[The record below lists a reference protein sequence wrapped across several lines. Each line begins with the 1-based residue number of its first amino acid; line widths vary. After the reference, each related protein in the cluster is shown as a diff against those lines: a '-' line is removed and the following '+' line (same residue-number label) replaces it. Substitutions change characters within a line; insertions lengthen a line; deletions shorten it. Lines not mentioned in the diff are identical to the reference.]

1 MSALATEQKP
11 TTQTIH
17 KYINQILEETDFIST
32 SVSFDDV
39 QRFGNESSISCW
51 GSNIT
56 DTRLFT
62 KNGNQLFTIRSEN
75 WNERLGTVSTN
86 ELAII
91 VNDDS
96 NLKTLLLTDLLKNP
110 QAYIDS
116 AYELESDT
124 LYHENDNLC
133 SIRFQ
138 TVFIPEDGAVNFATQ
153 AYNYQTTEEDDPKNT
168 LLLCTSQGTFIQ
180 QDGPGSQNLFQHR
193 IDPDGNIR
201 QYWNSAEA
209 TKFKVGQEQKETPE
223 ESGQAA
229 ACGKA
234 EATPIGIREM
244 GKCMNVVMTIQLPIK
259 QKPREARSKGLYESD
274 AIAECAPMS
283 NELSYRSLSFRSA
296 SIGKSYVARISR
308 GDEEGEYPGLGN
320 KNPIRHDH
328 EHPTIT
334 VIFYYVV
341 KDGVPSV
348 EDTMKAVQIMEEM
361 YTATSGK
368 NIKEMPHMKAEAT
381 PEAIAQIAEKIK
393 LQPWQPPAQT
403 VTNSSFPSL
412 SQEKLQ

>member
-1 MSALATEQKP
+1 MSALS
-11 TTQTIH
+11 TQTTTKTIH
-17 KYINQILEETDFIST
+17 ESMNNILQDTNFTST
-32 SVSFDDV
+32 SVSWDDV
-39 QRFGNESSISCW
+39 KRFGNESSISSW

-75 WNERLGTVSTN
+75 WNERLGTVSTDDI
-86 ELAII
+86 AIS

-96 NLKTLLLTDLLKNP
+96 NLKTIILTDLLKNP
-110 QAYIDS
+110 QVYVDPG
-116 AYELESDT
+116 YELGSDT

-153 AYNYQTTEEDDPKNT
+153 AYNYQTTKTDDPKNT
-168 LLLCTSQGTFIQ
+168 ILLCTSQGTFLQ

-209 TKFKVGQEQKETPE
+209 SKFKIGQEQKETPE
-223 ESGQAA
+223 ESAEA
-229 ACGKA
+229 VASAKA
-234 EATPIGIREM
+234 EATHIGIREM
-244 GKCMNVVMTIQLPIK
+244 GKCMNVLMTIQLPIK
-259 QKPREARSKGLYESD
+259 QKPRKARSKGFYTSSN
-274 AIAECAPMS
+274 AECGVTGFES
-283 NELSYRSLSFRSA
+283 CESFSFRSA
-296 SIGKSYVARISR
+296 PVGESYVARISR

-320 KNPIRHDH
+320 KNPVRHDE

-334 VIFYYVV
+334 VIFYYVL
-341 KDGVPSV
+341 KDGVPSL

-361 YTATSGK
+361 YKATDSK
-368 NIKEMPHMKAEAT
+368 NIKEMSHMKAEAI

-403 VTNSSFPSL
+403 VTNSGFPSL
-412 SQEKLQ
+412 SEE

>member
-1 MSALATEQKP
+1 MSALTTQT

-32 SVSFDDV
+32 SVSFDDA

-75 WNERLGTVSTN
+75 WNERLGTVSIN
-86 ELAII
+86 DIAIS

-96 NLKTLLLTDLLKNP
+96 NLKTIILTDLLKNP
-110 QAYIDS
+110 KAYIDS

-153 AYNYQTTEEDDPKNT
+153 TYNYQTTKTDDPKNT
-168 LLLCTSQGTFIQ
+168 LLLCTSQGTFLQ

-209 TKFKVGQEQKETPE
+209 TKFKVGQEQKETAE
-223 ESGQAA
+223 ESAQAT

-234 EATPIGIREM
+234 EATHIGIREM
-244 GKCMNVVMTIQLPIK
+244 GKCMNVLMTIQLPIK
-259 QKPREARSKGLYESD
+259 QKPRKARSKGFYTSSN
-274 AIAECAPMS
+274 AECGVTGFES
-283 NELSYRSLSFRSA
+283 CESFSFRSA
-296 SIGKSYVARISR
+296 PVGESYVARISR

-320 KNPIRHDH
+320 KNPIRHDE

-361 YTATSGK
+361 YEATSGK
-368 NIKEMPHMKAEAT
+368 NIKEMSHMKAEAT
-381 PEAIAQIAEKIK
+381 PEEIAQIAEKIK

-403 VTNSSFPSL
+403 VTNNSFPSL

>member
-1 MSALATEQKP
+1 MSALATEQTTKQP

-17 KYINQILEETDFIST
+17 DYINQILEETDFIST
-32 SVSFDDV
+32 SVSWDDV
-39 QRFGNESSISCW
+39 KRFGNESSISCW

-75 WNERLGTVSTN
+75 WNERLGIVSTN

-96 NLKTLLLTDLLKNP
+96 NLKTIILTDLLKNP
-110 QAYIDS
+110 QAYIDP

-168 LLLCTSQGTFIQ
+168 ILLCTSQGTFIQ

-209 TKFKVGQEQKETPE
+209 TKFKVGQEQKEIAE
-223 ESGQAA
+223 ESAQAA

-234 EATPIGIREM
+234 EATHIGIREM

-274 AIAECAPMS
+274 AIAECASMS
-283 NELSYRSLSFRSA
+283 NELSYRSFSFRSA
-296 SIGKSYVARISR
+296 PVGKSYVARISR

-361 YTATSGK
+361 YEATSGK
-368 NIKEMPHMKAEAT
+368 NIKEIPHMKAEAT
-381 PEAIAQIAEKIK
+381 EEQIVQIAEKIK

-403 VTNSSFPSL
+403 VTNKGFPTL
-412 SQEKLQ
+412 GEE